1 MRKKSGWWPLLFV
14 GPHMVLFFVFFIIP
28 SLVGVYISFT
38 DWDLFS
44 SPIFTGLDNYKT
56 ILFDTG
62 SIYHEQFINGMRNTV
77 FFTVVSVPLCIIVP
91 LLLAFALS
99 KKPKFATLFQS
110 IFYLPTL
117 FAISAVMIIW
127 AFLLS
132 KSFGPIKEV
141 FGFDVYIT
149 GEQPWAWIAIVLV
162 TVWWTL
168 GGNLIIYVAA
178 LNGVSR
184 DLLEAAELDGANG
197 FVKFTQITIPSI
209 KNQLIFT
216 TVMTTIAQFN
226 VYGQPL
232 MLTTGGPNNST
243 RVLMMYIR
251 ENAFSSGVSVA
262 GVSSAMAV
270 LLGLVIMLV
279 SVVQFVLIRRGERRG
294 RK

>member
-1 MRKKSGWWPLLFV
+1 MRKKFNWWPFVFV
-14 GPHMVLFFVFFIIP
+14 GPHMVLFFVFFVIP
-28 SLVGVYISFT
+28 SVIGIYVSFT

-44 SPIFTGLDNYKT
+44 SPVFTGLDNYKT
-56 ILFDTG
+56 ILFDTE
-62 SIYHEQFINGMRNTV
+62 SIYHDQFINGMRNTV
-77 FFTVVSVPLCIIVP
+77 FFTLVSVPLCIIIP

-99 KKPKFATLFQS
+99 KKPKFATFFQS
-110 IFYLPTL
+110 ILYLPTL

-127 AFLLS
+127 GFLLS

-141 FGFDVYIT
+141 FGFDVHIT
-149 GEQPWAWIAIVLV
+149 GEQPWAWIAIVVV
-162 TVWWTL
+162 TIWWTF

-178 LNGVSR
+178 LNGVSKE
-184 DLLEAAELDGANG
+184 LLEAAELDGANG

-251 ENAFSSGVSVA
+251 ENAFSSGISVA

-270 LLGLVIMLV
+270 LLGLVIMSV
-279 SVVQFVLIRRGERRG
+279 SAVQFILIRRGEG
-294 RK
+294 RARK